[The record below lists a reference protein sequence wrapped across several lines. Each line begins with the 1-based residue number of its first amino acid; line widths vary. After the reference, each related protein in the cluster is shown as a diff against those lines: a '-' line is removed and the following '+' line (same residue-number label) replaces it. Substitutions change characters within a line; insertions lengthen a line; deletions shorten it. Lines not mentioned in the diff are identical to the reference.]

1 MKFLQEL
8 LQRSSNRTKLTFI
21 YLLTQ
26 ELNQMAQV
34 K

>member
-8 LQRSSNRTKLTFI
+8 LQLILSRTKLTFI

-26 ELNQMAQV
+26 ELNQMAQI

>member
-1 MKFLQEL
+1 MKFLQVL
-8 LQRSSNRTKLTFI
+8 LRLILNRTKLTFI

>member
-1 MKFLQEL
+1 MLFLQEL
-8 LQRSSNRTKLTFI
+8 LQQILNRTKLTFI

-26 ELNQMAQV
+26 ELSQMAQI

>member
-8 LQRSSNRTKLTFI
+8 LQHSLNRTKLTFI

-26 ELNQMAQV
+26 ELNQMDQV